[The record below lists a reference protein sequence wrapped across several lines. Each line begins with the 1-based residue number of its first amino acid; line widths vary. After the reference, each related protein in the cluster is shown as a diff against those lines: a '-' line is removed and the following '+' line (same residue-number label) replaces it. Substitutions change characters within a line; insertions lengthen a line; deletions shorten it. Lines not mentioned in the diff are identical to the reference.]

1 MEHLDIISH
10 ISFRTKKNSILK
22 IITLP
27 VAEKEIKKYEEYEYD
42 ISKEKYSDY
51 IGKLKYN
58 TFHYCTIFTVFGD
71 IYEKSHFFCIF
82 NTTAPIIRIRVKSI
96 KKMRYKNIYFNSN
109 RRFDIIDV

>member
-1 MEHLDIISH
+1 MKHLDIISH
-10 ISFRTKKNSILK
+10 ISFREKKNSMLK

-27 VAEKEIKKYEEYEYD
+27 FAMKEIKKYEEYEYD

-51 IGKLKYN
+51 ISKLKYSN
-58 TFHYCTIFTVFGD
+58 FNYCTIFTVFGD
-71 IYEKSHFFCIF
+71 IYKRSHFFCIF
-82 NTTAPIIRIRVKSI
+82 NTTTPIIKIRVKSI

>member
-10 ISFRTKKNSILK
+10 ISFRVKKNSILK

-27 VAEKEIKKYEEYEYD
+27 FAMKEIKKYKEYEYD

-51 IGKLKYN
+51 INKLKYKMPYN
-58 TFHYCTIFTVFGD
+58 CTIFTVFGD
-71 IYEKSHFFCIF
+71 IYENGYFYCSLNP
-82 NTTAPIIRIRVKSI
+82 NTSGIKIRVQSS

>member
-10 ISFRTKKNSILK
+10 ISFREKKNSMLK

-27 VAEKEIKKYEEYEYD
+27 FAMKEIKKYEEYEYD

-51 IGKLKYN
+51 ISKLKYSN
-58 TFHYCTIFTVFGD
+58 FNYCTIFTVFGD
-71 IYEKSHFFCIF
+71 IYENSNFYCSLNLNISGIK
-82 NTTAPIIRIRVKSI
+82 IRVQSS

-109 RRFDIIDV
+109 RKFDIIDV

>member
-10 ISFRTKKNSILK
+10 ISFRVKKNSILK

-27 VAEKEIKKYEEYEYD
+27 VAEKEIKELEEYEYD

-51 IGKLKYN
+51 INKLKHNYN
-58 TFHYCTIFTVFGD
+58 CTIFTVFGD
-71 IYEKSHFFCIF
+71 IYENGYFYTSLNISVPG
-82 NTTAPIIRIRVKSI
+82 TIIKVKSN

>member
-1 MEHLDIISH
+1 MKHLDIISH
-10 ISFRTKKNSILK
+10 ISFREKKNRILK

-27 VAEKEIKKYEEYEYD
+27 FASKEIEKLKEYEYD

-51 IGKLKYN
+51 IMKLKGNYN
-58 TFHYCTIFTVFGD
+58 CTIFTVFGD
-71 IYEKSHFFCIF
+71 IYENSNFYCSL
-82 NTTAPIIRIRVKSI
+82 NVNVSGTIIKVKSN